1 VNLIVKSSY
10 DELSAAAARV
20 VAETLRA
27 KPNAKLCLPTGRTP
41 RGMYSE
47 LVRSYRRRSID
58 FSRARIFQLDEY
70 LGLHSSSHPGSFRSY
85 LWREFLNHVN
95 VRRANINFIE
105 PDYEQVI
112 RDSGGIDLMIL
123 GIGMNGHLGF
133 NEPGSGPE
141 SRTRAVT
148 LAESTIKGM
157 RQNFTPD
164 ELPLEGITIGLAT
177 IMESR
182 EILLLASGAEKTA
195 ILAKALTEP
204 VSVAV
209 PASILQGHGNVTVI
223 TDQPVE
229 FGNSG
234 SDV

>member
-1 VNLIVKSSY
+1 MNLILKSSY
-10 DELSAAAARV
+10 DELSVSAAHIV
-20 VAETLRA
+20 GETLRA

-47 LVRSYRRRSID
+47 LIRLNRRRGID

-70 LGLHSSSHPGSFRSY
+70 LGLHNSHPASFRSY

-112 RDSGGIDLMIL
+112 RAAGGIDLMIL
-123 GIGMNGHLGF
+123 GIGVNGHLGF
-133 NEPGSGPE
+133 NEPGSSPE

-148 LAESTIKGM
+148 LSESTIEGM
-157 RQNFTPD
+157 RHNFTPD
-164 ELPLEGITIGLAT
+164 ELPREAITIGLAT

-182 EILLLASGAEKTA
+182 EILRLSPPTA
-195 ILAKALTEP
+195 IAVFFAFASTEAP
-204 VSVAV
+204 
-209 PASILQGHGNVTVI
+209 G
-223 TDQPVE
+223 
-229 FGNSG
+229 
-234 SDV
+234 